1 MCDIIRPTRE
11 AGVTAFETTM
21 PVRLSATSKVLDREV
36 DLPPDGRTLHFGA
49 HGAVAEHY
57 RMPPAP
63 ELPTTIDYLVGSV
76 AGCLIGTFAGSL
88 RRARVRIPPTALT
101 GVATGHVESDEDG
114 VLRLRRIT
122 VDYTLE
128 LADEHRDTAAEVH
141 AAHAARCP
149 NARSVSAA
157 IDVVTNLRIVPPTE
171 AWQARDSA

>member
-1 MCDIIRPTRE
+1 M
-11 AGVTAFETTM
+11 TAFDTSM

-36 DLPPDGRTLHFGA
+36 DLPPDGRTIQFGA
-49 HGAVAEHY
+49 HGPVAEHY

-63 ELPTTIDYLVGSV
+63 QLPTTIDYLVGAV

-101 GVATGHVESDEDG
+101 GVATGSVESDEDG

-128 LADEHRDTAAEVH
+128 LPDGDRETAEEAH

-157 IDVVTNLRIVPPTE
+157 IDVVTTLSIVL
-171 AWQARDSA
+171 A

>member
-1 MCDIIRPTRE
+1 L
-11 AGVTAFETTM
+11 TAFETSM
-21 PVRLSATSKVLDREV
+21 PVRLSPTSKVLDREV
-36 DLPPDGRTLHFGA
+36 DLPPDGRTISFGA

-57 RMPPAP
+57 KMPPAP

-101 GVATGHVESDEDG
+101 GTATGTVESDEDG

-128 LADEHRDTAAEVH
+128 LPEEDAAVAEEVH
-141 AAHAARCP
+141 SIHATRCP

-157 IDVVTNLRIVPPTE
+157 IEVVTNLRIVQP
-171 AWQARDSA
+171 AAA